1 MKCHF
6 DQLSFVTDDNPSD
19 VGRFLFGVEIAN
31 GPLFS
36 NDKVKLSTHVCGLF
50 CSITKS
56 GNPSEKTN
64 SFLTSIVLIS
74 SSTSLQDFHFLEE
87 LVDVS
92 AVVDFF
98 WISGF
103 SWSGVVLK
111 SFCTGRLG
119 RLLTEKN

>member
-1 MKCHF
+1 MTILVMWVDLCS
-6 DQLSFVTDDNPSD
+6 SFS
-19 VGRFLFGVEIAN
+19 VEIAN

-56 GNPSEKTN
+56 GNPSEDKLAKTN

-87 LVDVS
+87 ELVDVS
-92 AVVDFF
+92 AAVDFF

-111 SFCTGRLG
+111 SFCTGRL
-119 RLLTEKN
+119 